1 MAKTHFKIEG
11 QVEFRTL
18 LYVPNR
24 ITNTNFQ
31 TRDSMNNIKL
41 YVRKVFIMDQS
52 IKFVP
57 EYLAFVQGIIDSDDM
72 PLNISRE
79 ILQENRVI
87 KVIKKQLIKKII
99 ELFYTI
105 AEDAEKYSKFFD
117 NFGKNIKYGISLDK
131 DNAKKMHGLL
141 RYRTTKSEKDYV
153 TLDQYIENMQKG
165 QTIIYHITGQNI
177 DLVKDSPF
185 LEKLKEKNIECL
197 YMVEPVDEYILPE
210 FKEYKGHKLLSVFKD
225 NFKIEGD
232 EKDEKDEKELA
243 NVCAFIKAKLGESIK
258 DVKITDKLID
268 TPCCLVIP
276 IWGWTAN
283 MQRIN
288 NAQVLSNYDVPMKQL
303 SKMSL
308 EINPSNPIIQSL
320 KVHVKNKND
329 NPEIVDLVW
338 LLYDSALID
347 AGYPLEKP
355 HQFTRRIHHLVSFGI
370 KESNEKTENDDLL
383 KMGEEILR
391 KDQKERQK
399 SKNVSKN
406 VSKNASKNV
415 SKGIIEEEGIIEDM
429 EEVD

>member
-1 MAKTHFKIEG
+1 
-11 QVEFRTL
+11 
-18 LYVPNR
+18 
-24 ITNTNFQ
+24 
-31 TRDSMNNIKL
+31 
-41 YVRKVFIMDQS
+41 MDQS